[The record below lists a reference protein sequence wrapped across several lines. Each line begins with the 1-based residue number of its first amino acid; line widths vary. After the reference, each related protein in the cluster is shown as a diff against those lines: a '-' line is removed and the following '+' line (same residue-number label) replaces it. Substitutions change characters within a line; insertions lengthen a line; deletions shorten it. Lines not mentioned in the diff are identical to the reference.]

1 MNPLAQIKRENWP
14 ELIDDLAE
22 IIGEDAALKM
32 FIRFAGRHLSVPR
45 TIIVPPAMITIIK
58 ETIGEEKA
66 ELLVKNYGGEYLKFP
81 NGRLILNNDRDN
93 RIVEDYLS
101 GMRQGDIATKY
112 ELSERRINTIINNHK
127 DTNVKKS

>member
-22 IIGEDAALKM
+22 VIGDDAALKM
-32 FIRFAGRHLSVPR
+32 FIRFSGRHLAVPKNS
-45 TIIVPPAMITIIK
+45 TVPPSPLMIIK

-66 ELLVKNYGGEYLKFP
+66 VLLIKQFGGEDLKFP
-81 NGRLILNNDRDN
+81 NGRLLLNNDRNN

-112 ELSERRINTIINNHK
+112 ELSERHISTIINNHK
-127 DTNVKKS
+127 DINVKV